1 MQTGWA
7 EEKENRS
14 AFANATKEDLLCHL
28 SSAMCRLVGWL
39 EFDKL
44 GCRLC
49 LKLRLL
55 PGIHFV
61 YVLSAID
68 IDKKIRGT
76 LLQKRRYR
84 QFWLLMRGALFGG
97 LLTVLSIWD
106 TDGTW
111 KSPKKSHFCI
121 ESDLSQIRVTLASLL
136 LPMGLLGLSCAI
148 TSWYVCVAVRLWH
161 LSSRCVYGKTMAS
174 KTCHWHTTTR
184 CWMALPMVQLY
195 QSMKIDRYRAPQHF
209 LNEIPNLLSEIF
221 PHFFIIF
228 GNVMSIW
235 IWSNFL
241 TFF

>member
-68 IDKKIRGT
+68 IDKKVRDT

-97 LLTVLSIWD
+97 LLAALSIWD

-184 CWMALPMVQLY
+184 CWMALPMVQLF

-221 PHFFIIF
+221 PHFFYHF
-228 GNVMSIW
+228 RECHVNL
-235 IWSNFL
+235 NL
-241 TFF
+241 KQFFDI